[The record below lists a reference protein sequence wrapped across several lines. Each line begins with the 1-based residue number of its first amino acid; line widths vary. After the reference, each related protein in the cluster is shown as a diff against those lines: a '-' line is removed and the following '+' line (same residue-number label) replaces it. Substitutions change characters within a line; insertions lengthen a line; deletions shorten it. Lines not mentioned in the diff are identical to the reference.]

1 MKNLQTTLLFLFV
14 TIVGFCQ
21 PYIENKTYTYQEVI
35 EVYKQLDKKFSN
47 AKLLVKGQT
56 DSGKLLHLFVITNDG
71 DFNPASIMNKNKR
84 VLLINNAIHAGEPC
98 GVDASVELAKN
109 LLKNNDPLLEHIVI
123 CIIPGYN
130 IGGMLNRN
138 STTRTG
144 QNSPEEYG
152 FRGNSKNLDLNRDFI
167 KCDSKNAKSFANIF
181 HEWNPDVFIDTH
193 TTNGTDFQYNMSIIT
208 TQPDKLNPLL
218 RDYVREKMN
227 PAIYLNMKNSG
238 HEITPY
244 VSALDK
250 TPDNGFK
257 DYLETPRYSTGY
269 AALFNT
275 IGYVTE
281 AHKYKSYKNRVEYT
295 YQFILKTAEWMNKDY
310 EQLGLLKKK
319 ANEQTKAQA
328 QFDILWIPDTV
339 NYTEVDFK
347 GFEAQNKSSLV
358 TGKEIHYYNHEKPF
372 SENVKYFD
380 RYQPSKSIEKPTIYI
395 IPQGYSEIIAL
406 MQLNKIEMSQFN
418 TDTLMEVE
426 TYYIENYET
435 VKNPYES
442 HYLHYNVEVRKEKQ
456 FIQIYKGDWRI
467 ETNQINNRYIIET
480 LEPEAHDSYFAW
492 NFFDGILQQKEWFSS
507 WHFDD
512 EAAQILGDNSTL
524 KAEFETKRKE
534 DKEFANSHFAQLYFI
549 YKHSEHYEITHN
561 RYPVYRLL
569 K

>member
-1 MKNLQTTLLFLFV
+1 MKNLQTTFVFLFLSLFG
-14 TIVGFCQ
+14 ICQ
-21 PYIENKTYTYQEVI
+21 PYLENKTYTYQQTI
-35 EVYKQLDKKFSN
+35 EIYTQLDKQYDN
-47 AKLLVKGQT
+47 ATLLVKGTT
-56 DSGKLLHLFVITNDG
+56 DSGKPLHLFVITNDG
-71 DFNPASIMNKNKR
+71 NFNPASIKNKR
-84 VLLINNAIHAGEPC
+84 VLLINNAIHAGESC
-98 GVDASVELAKN
+98 GVDASIEFAKN
-109 LLKNNDPLLEHIVI
+109 ILQDDKNKLLEHVVI

-144 QNSPEEYG
+144 QNGPEEYG
-152 FRGNSKNLDLNRDFI
+152 FRGNSKNLDLNRDFV
-167 KCDSKNAKSFANIF
+167 KCDSKNAKSFSKIF
-181 HEWNPDVFIDTH
+181 HEWSPDVFIDTH

-227 PAIYLNMKNSG
+227 PAIYQNMKKDG
-238 HEITPY
+238 YEIIPY

-269 AALFNT
+269 TTLFNT

-281 AHKYKSYKNRVEYT
+281 AHKYKSYKDRVTYT
-295 YQFILKTAEWMNKDY
+295 YQFILKTVVWMNQDY
-310 EQLGLLKKK
+310 EQLGEIRAQ
-319 ANEQTKAQA
+319 ANAQTKNQVK
-328 QFDILWIPDTV
+328 FDILWKPDTI

-358 TGKEIHYYNHEKPF
+358 TGKEIHHYNHEKPF
-372 SENVKYFD
+372 SKTVKYFD
-380 RYQPSKSIEKPTIYI
+380 KYFASKSITKPKAYI
-395 IPQGYSEIIAL
+395 IPQAYSEIIEL
-406 MQLNKIEMSQFN
+406 MLLNDIKMKTLK
-418 TDTLMEVE
+418 TDTLITVEV
-426 TYYIENYET
+426 YYIQEYET
-435 VKNPYES
+435 AKNPYES
-442 HYLHYNVEVRKEKQ
+442 HYLHYNTKVRKESQ
-456 FIQIYKGDWRI
+456 TIQLYKGDWLI

-512 EAAQILGDNSTL
+512 EAAQILADNPAL
-524 KAEFETKRKE
+524 KIEFEAIKLE
-534 DKEFANSHFAQLYFI
+534 DKKFATNHFAQLYFI
-549 YKHSEHYEITHN
+549 YQHSEHYEITHN
-561 RYPVYRLL
+561 RYPIYRLI